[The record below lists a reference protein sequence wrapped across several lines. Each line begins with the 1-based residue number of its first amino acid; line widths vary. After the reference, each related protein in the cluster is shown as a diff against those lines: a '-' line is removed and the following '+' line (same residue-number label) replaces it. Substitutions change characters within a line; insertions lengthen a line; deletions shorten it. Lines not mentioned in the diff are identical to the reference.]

1 MSETSTAAGVAGTDG
16 RHYTTGEFVAW
27 QAGRIQSAYTR
38 RPQAPWARAA
48 LAQLRRGLGRGVGDV
63 PEILELTV
71 NPTAPRPRS
80 DEATA
85 DEIAIHVALTMFGL
99 HQQSQSARMH
109 VPGTSF
115 GSALG
120 GLRFAGGAENPGV
133 LRRFQAL
140 GTASDL
146 TELVHHARAL
156 VTMLRG
162 ARHGFDDRRGFDY
175 GRFAEDLVAFQSPQK
190 VDRVRLAWG
199 RDFYRAGRPDQ
210 TTSATST
217 EEL

>member
-1 MSETSTAAGVAGTDG
+1 MSETSRAPGGVAADEPE
-16 RHYTTGEFVAW
+16 RHHSTGEFVVW
-27 QAGRIQSAYTR
+27 QASRLQAAYTH

-48 LAQLRRGLGRGVGDV
+48 LAQLRRGLGRGVGEI

-71 NPTAPRPRS
+71 NPAAQRPRS

-99 HQQSQSARMH
+99 HQQSQSAPMH
-109 VPGTSF
+109 LARTSF
-115 GSALG
+115 ASAVGS
-120 GLRFAGGAENPGV
+120 LRFADGAERPGV

-146 TELVHHARAL
+146 TELVHHARGL
-156 VTMLRG
+156 VPMLRAAG
-162 ARHGFDDRRGFDY
+162 RGFDY
-175 GRFAEDLVAFQSPQK
+175 GRFAEDLVDFQSPRR

-199 RDFYRAGRPDQ
+199 RDFYRVVRPDQ
-210 TTSATST
+210 TTPATST